1 MVDNWKCAVTVFI
14 PDTVA
19 PPTTSDEAPLPP
31 GIIEEA
37 GEMGDGEVRA

>member
-1 MVDNWKCAVTVFI
+1 MVDSWICVVTVFI

-19 PPTTSDEAPLPP
+19 PPITTDEAPLPP

-37 GEMGDGEVRA
+37 GETGDGDVRA